1 MIPKLIVMTTRRLPL
16 ASLLLL
22 CVWRA
27 PAAWA
32 DGVVYKCV
40 EPNGSVLFTD
50 TGRPGCKPLDLPDAI
65 PAPPRKS
72 GPARPAPSVSPAAF
86 PRVDSAAQRARDS
99 DRREI
104 LEDEL
109 RSEEKKLAEL
119 KRDFN
124 GGEPER
130 NGNERN
136 YAKYQERVAQMRD
149 DIARAEKNVE
159 ALKREIGNTK

>member
-1 MIPKLIVMTTRRLPL
+1 MIPKLIVMTTRQLPL
-16 ASLLLL
+16 VLL
-22 CVWRA
+22 CACCA

-50 TGRPGCKPLDLPDAI
+50 TSRPGCKPLDLPGVI
-65 PAPPRKS
+65 PAPPARK
-72 GPARPAPSVSPAAF
+72 GGAPRQAPAVSPAAF
-86 PRVDSAAQRARDS
+86 PRVDTAAQRARDS

-109 RSEEKKLAEL
+109 RSEEKKLAAL
-119 KRDFN
+119 KSDFN

-159 ALKREIGNTK
+159 ALKREIGNIR